1 MGSFTKAEE
10 AMQQGAR
17 STADAVA
24 LHQRSQQQAAGAAE
38 WTRRMQSPMVGGQP
52 ITTYRPGR

>member
-24 LHQRSQQQAAGAAE
+24 LHQRSQQQAGGAAE
-38 WTRRMQSPMVGGQP
+38 WTRRMQSPMVVVQP
-52 ITTYRPGR
+52 FTTYRPGR